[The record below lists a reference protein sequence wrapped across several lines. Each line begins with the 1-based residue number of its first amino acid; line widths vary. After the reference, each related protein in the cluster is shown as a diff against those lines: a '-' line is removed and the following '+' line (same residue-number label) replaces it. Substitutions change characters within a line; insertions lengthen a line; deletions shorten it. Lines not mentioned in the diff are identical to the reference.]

1 MGTNIAELQQL
12 LAKKDVKI
20 RELEVEN
27 MTLRSQLDQYQ
38 SVFKVG
44 DGGTSSSS
52 PTTTGPAVKKSR
64 KTARGVGISAEPQ
77 SLKSLQDLTQKTFPS
92 YKKSD
97 KAQELI
103 RGAIMDN
110 DFLKNLET
118 SQIKEIVDCM
128 YPMEYAKGSLI
139 IKEGDIGSIM
149 YVMEE
154 GKVEVSREG
163 KFLSVMTAGRLFGEL
178 AILYNCQRTATNKA
192 ATDCK
197 LWAIERQC
205 FQTIMMRTG
214 LAKQAEY
221 SSFLKSVPS
230 FMNLSEETLIRI
242 ADVLEEYSYKQGE
255 YIIRQGA
262 VGDTFFIISSGRVK
276 VTRKETGP
284 DEKFIRH
291 LHKGDFF
298 GEKALTGEDVRTANI
313 MADDAEGVKCLVIDR
328 EAFSQ
333 MIANIN
339 DIKTKYI
346 DLPERKKVIHE
357 EFKSL
362 KLSDLRIIA
371 TLGVGGFG
379 RVELVMI
386 AGDNKQRSFAL
397 KQMKKSQIVET
408 RQQQHIMS
416 EKEIMEESDC
426 HFIVKL
432 YKTFKDRK
440 YLYMLMDSC
449 LGGELWT
456 ILRDRGNFDD
466 STTRFYTSCVVEA
479 FDYLHSRGIIYRDL
493 KPENLLLDGTGY
505 VKLVDFGFAKKL
517 QVGRKTWTFCGT
529 PEYVAPEV
537 ILNKGHD
544 ISADYWS
551 LGVLMFELL
560 TGTPPFTGTDPMKTY
575 NIILKGID
583 AIDFPRNITAR
594 AKELIKKLC
603 RDNSAERLGYQ
614 KGGIRDIQKHK
625 WFDGFNWEG
634 LRQRTLQVPILP
646 SIQSHLDTSNFD
658 EYPMDQDGAPPDDV
672 SGWDEHF

>member
-1 MGTNIAELQQL
+1 MGTNIAELQAL
-12 LAKKDVKI
+12 LAKKDARI
-20 RELEVEN
+20 RELEVDN
-27 MTLRSQLDQYQ
+27 MSLRSQLDKYQ
-38 SVFKVG
+38 SIFSLQ
-44 DGGTSSSS
+44 DGTAQASS
-52 PTTTGPAVKKSR
+52 TPAKKNR
-64 KTARGVGISAEPQ
+64 KTARGLGISAEPQ
-77 SLKSLQDLTQKTFPS
+77 SLKSLQDLTNKSFPEV
-92 YKKSD
+92 KKSQASQD
-97 KAQELI
+97 LI
-103 RGAIMDN
+103 RNAIMDN
-110 DFLKNLET
+110 DFMKNLES
-118 SQIKEIVDCM
+118 SQIKEIVDVM

-139 IKEGDIGSIM
+139 IKEGDIGSIV

-163 KFLSVMTAGRLFGEL
+163 KFLSVMSAGKLFGEL
-178 AILYNCQRTATNKA
+178 AILYNCQRTATIKA

-197 LWAIERQC
+197 LWAVERQC
-205 FQTIMMRTG
+205 FQTIMMRT
-214 LAKQAEY
+214 AMVRQSEY
-221 SSFLKSVPS
+221 TTFLKSVPT
-230 FMNLSEETLIRI
+230 FVNLPEETLIKI
-242 ADVLEEYSYKQGE
+242 ADVMEETTYKEGD

-262 VGDTFFIISSGRVK
+262 VGDTFFIISQGRVK
-276 VTRKETGP
+276 VTKKESGSSE
-284 DEKFIRH
+284 EKFIRN

-298 GEKALTGEDVRTANI
+298 GEKALSGEEVRTANI
-313 MADDAEGVKCLVIDR
+313 IADDVMGVKCLVIDR
-328 EAFSQ
+328 DSFAHLISNLEE
-333 MIANIN
+333 
-339 DIKTKYI
+339 IKKRYI
-346 DLPERKKVIHE
+346 DLPARKQIIDE
-357 EFKSL
+357 EFRAL
-362 KLSDLRIIA
+362 KLADLRIIA

-386 AGDNKQRSFAL
+386 HGDAKKRSFAL

-426 HFIVKL
+426 GFIVRL
-432 YKTFKDRK
+432 FKTFKDRK
-440 YLYMLMDSC
+440 YLYMLMESC

-466 STTRFYTSCVVEA
+466 PTTRFYTSCVVEA

-493 KPENLLLDGTGY
+493 KPENLLLDASGY

-634 LRQRTLQVPILP
+634 LRQRTLQPPILP
-646 SIQSHLDTSNFD
+646 SISSSMDTSNFD
-658 EYPMDQDGAPPDDV
+658 EYPMDSDGVPPDDV
-672 SGWDEHF
+672 SGWDEQF